1 VQIDSLMVLLA
12 LASFGLLIYAYAGY
26 PVLLWLLGRF
36 LPARRTERDEDSRWP
51 KVSIVLSAYNE
62 EAVIDARIRNLL
74 EQDYPA
80 KRLEILVG
88 SDGST
93 DRTCE
98 IARSWWSDRLR
109 LVAFAERRGKASVL
123 NNLIALARGEIVVLT
138 DADTFFRPDAVREL
152 VLALRR
158 HPSACA
164 VVGRLEL
171 RSSSATGN
179 LDGAYCRYDMWV
191 RMLESRFGCVSGA
204 SGAIYAFPRE
214 RYQFIPNGA
223 IIDDFLIPVF
233 MRLHRGGQV
242 FFVPTARSW
251 GASPELV
258 RDEFRRRVRMGAGD
272 LQALRWMWPLLLPRN
287 GMVAVAYISHKLLR
301 WLGPL
306 LLLVGFGVNLW
317 LLGIPFFRLLLLGQF
332 AGYGLALVAPWLRR
346 VPVLGVAA
354 SALRY
359 FVVLNAAL
367 LVGFVKFAFGAA
379 RPFWTTTPRQ
389 VEVEG
394 TPERHGAAASAS
406 SS

>member
-1 VQIDSLMVLLA
+1 
-12 LASFGLLIYAYAGY
+12 
-26 PVLLWLLGRF
+26 
-36 LPARRTERDEDSRWP
+36 
-51 KVSIVLSAYNE
+51 
-62 EAVIDARIRNLL
+62 
-74 EQDYPA
+74 
-80 KRLEILVG
+80 
-88 SDGST
+88 
-93 DRTCE
+93 
-98 IARSWWSDRLR
+98 
-109 LVAFAERRGKASVL
+109 
-123 NNLIALARGEIVVLT
+123 
-138 DADTFFRPDAVREL
+138 
-152 VLALRR
+152 
-158 HPSACA
+158 
-164 VVGRLEL
+164 
-171 RSSSATGN
+171 
-179 LDGAYCRYDMWV
+179 
-191 RMLESRFGCVSGA
+191 
-204 SGAIYAFPRE
+204 
-214 RYQFIPNGA
+214 
-223 IIDDFLIPVF
+223 
-233 MRLHRGGQV
+233 
-242 FFVPTARSW
+242 
-251 GASPELV
+251 
-258 RDEFRRRVRMGAGD
+258 MGAGD